1 MNYFFLFLIGL
12 LTFNS
17 CRKIQ
22 TRNWPQSEFTVFGK
36 TYKTKVGEQGYGA
49 GSIPA
54 GGNLRALDVGYEASD
69 KSKGIRIELRPDRT
83 YLCTPGTYE
92 ANWERITF
100 PANFRGTIFYIE
112 FTNNYN
118 YSLES
123 VSGYQFHVSN
133 NDNGFP
139 EAYADD
145 MLFKIVKTNDPNIDT
160 SIYLQI
166 PFIIRT
172 HKECPF

>member
-1 MNYFFLFLIGL
+1 MKYFLLIVISVLIFG
-12 LTFNS
+12 S

-22 TRNWPQSEFTVFGK
+22 TRNWPQSEFTVFGQ
-36 TYKTKVGEQGYGA
+36 TFKTKVGEQGYGA

-54 GGNLRALDVGYEASD
+54 GGNLRALDVGYKASD

-100 PANFRGTIFYIE
+100 PANFWGTIFYIE
-112 FTNNYN
+112 VSTKFD
-118 YSLES
+118 YSFES

-133 NDNGFP
+133 NDKGHP
-139 EAYADD
+139 EVIAND
-145 MLFKIVKTNDPNIDT
+145 MMFKIVKTNDPNIDT
-160 SIYLQI
+160 SIYLKI
-166 PFIIRT
+166 PFVIRT